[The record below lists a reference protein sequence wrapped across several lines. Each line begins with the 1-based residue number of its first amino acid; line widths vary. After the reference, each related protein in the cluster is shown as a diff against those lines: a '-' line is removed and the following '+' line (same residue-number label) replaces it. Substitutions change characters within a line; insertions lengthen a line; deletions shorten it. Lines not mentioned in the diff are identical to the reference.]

1 MLDRFRALRHNARLY
16 LLSNTLQ
23 AVTAGAAAV
32 LYTLFLKA
40 LGYNQDFIGIVLVVG
55 TIGGGLGILPAAPLV
70 RRIGWRAVLLWS
82 DLIGGVAVAVQLFL
96 PTEPI
101 ILITTVGVGASVALF
116 LVVNSPFLAANSSP
130 EERTALFGLSNA
142 LGYFAAVIGSLLA
155 GFLPVFFASDAA
167 TNSSL
172 LRALD
177 PLLVA
182 GATARSYQLALLVT
196 GAIAVPSI
204 IPIFLLREEP
214 AAAGAG
220 APDTSGV
227 PPSQPAGTAGVRAVT
242 VPLGK
247 GRPGGV
253 WYAGW
258 RQQARRW
265 LSVARAYAGGA
276 AGRFSVTQALVGF
289 GAGIF
294 LPYINLY
301 FVNSLGASTAYY
313 GVVSAALTVLLAVAG
328 LVSIPLARRLGK
340 LRTAILAQVASLP
353 FLLALG
359 IFPVLWVVSAAYL
372 LRGFLMN
379 VTSPPL
385 QTFLMEAVPED
396 ARVVASNIYNV
407 SFQIAFAIGSGV
419 GGLLITLAGDRA
431 PFFAA
436 APFYAASAVL
446 LLLWFGQREWRESR
460 HE

>member
-1 MLDRFRALRHNARLY
+1 MLQRFRALRRNARLY

-23 AVTAGAAAV
+23 AITAGAVAV

-40 LGYNQDFIGIVLVVG
+40 LGYNQDFIGVVLVVG

-82 DLIGGVAVAVQLFL
+82 DLIGGVAVAVQLFV
-96 PTEPI
+96 PTKPV

-155 GFLPVFFASDAA
+155 GFLPVFFASSAVA
-167 TNSSL
+167 GSAL

-177 PLLVA
+177 PLLVS
-182 GATARSYQLALLVT
+182 GATARSYQLALMVT

-204 IPIFLLREEP
+204 IPIFLLHEEP
-214 AAAGAG
+214 ARQIGADDGGTLSTSPQRVAAAGVHAPAIAPPEKVGPHAG
-220 APDTSGV
+220 GSGHRERWRK
-227 PPSQPAGTAGVRAVT
+227 QALHAAAV
-242 VPLGK
+242 
-247 GRPGGV
+247 V
-253 WYAGW
+253 W
-258 RQQARRW
+258 
-265 LSVARAYAGGA
+265 AYAA
-276 AGRFSVTQALVGF
+276 STPGRFSVTQALVGF

-313 GVVSAALTVLLAVAG
+313 GVVSALLTVTLALAS
-328 LVSIPLARRLGK
+328 LVSIPLARRFGR
-340 LRTAILAQVASLP
+340 LRAAIVAQIVSLP

-359 IFPVLWVVSAAYL
+359 VFPVLWVVTGAYL

-385 QTFLMEAVPED
+385 QTFLMDSVPED
-396 ARVVASNIYNV
+396 GRVVASNVYNV
-407 SFQIAFAIGSGV
+407 SFQVAFAVGSAA
-419 GGLLITLAGDRA
+419 GGLLITVAGDRA
-431 PFFAA
+431 SFFAA
-436 APFYAASAVL
+436 APFYALSAVL
-446 LLLWFGQREWRESR
+446 LLLWFGRQE
-460 HE
+460 

>member
-1 MLDRFRALRHNARLY
+1 MLHRFRALRRNARLY

-23 AVTAGAAAV
+23 AVTAGAVAV

-40 LGYNQDFIGIVLVVG
+40 LGYNQDFIGVVLVVG

-82 DLIGGVAVAVQLFL
+82 DLIGGVAIAVQLFF
-96 PTEPI
+96 PTEPV
-101 ILITTVGVGASVALF
+101 ILVTTVGVGASVALF
-116 LVVNSPFLAANSSP
+116 LVVNSPFLAANSSR

-155 GFLPVFFASDAA
+155 GFLPIFFASDAVRGSA
-167 TNSSL
+167 L
-172 LRALD
+172 LRALE
-177 PLLVA
+177 PLLVQ
-182 GATARSYQLALLVT
+182 GATAQSYQLALLVT

-204 IPIFLLREEP
+204 LPIFLMREESSAQADATGVSGP
-214 AAAGAG
+214 
-220 APDTSGV
+220 PPVTS
-227 PPSQPAGTAGVRAVT
+227 AAGVRGVS
-242 VPLGK
+242 VPLEKVSPRGE
-247 GRPGGV
+247 
-253 WYAGW
+253 W
-258 RQQARRW
+258 RARSERWRKQARW
-265 LSVARAYAGGA
+265 LLDEARTLAGSA

-289 GAGIF
+289 GAGLF

-313 GVVSAALTVLLAVAG
+313 GVVSALLTVLLAVAG
-328 LVSIPLARRLGK
+328 LISIPLAQRFGK

-359 IFPVLWVVSAAYL
+359 VFPAIWVVSGAYL

-385 QTFLMEAVPED
+385 QTFLMEAVPEER
-396 ARVVASNIYNV
+396 RVVASNVYNV
-407 SFQIAFAIGSGV
+407 SFQVAFAVGSGV
-419 GGLLITLAGDRA
+419 GGELITRVGDRA
-431 PFFAA
+431 SFFAA

-446 LLLWFGQREWRESR
+446 LALWFGWRE
-460 HE
+460 